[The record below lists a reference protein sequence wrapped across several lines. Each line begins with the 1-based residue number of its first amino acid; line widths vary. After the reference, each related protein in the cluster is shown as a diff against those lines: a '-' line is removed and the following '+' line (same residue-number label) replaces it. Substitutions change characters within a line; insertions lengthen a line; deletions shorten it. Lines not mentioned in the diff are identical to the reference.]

1 MCGGDPCRRPLLQ
14 ATTRIAPTSRM
25 LNKLRHLPALAY
37 GALLISFIGV
47 AAEVTFHF
55 LPPHTILA
63 FETWFKNLS
72 AADRDFF
79 STSMELLA
87 HFFIGLGL
95 AGMITAIAQQ
105 QLIAHERD
113 QNSNTPE

>member
-1 MCGGDPCRRPLLQ
+1 
-14 ATTRIAPTSRM
+14 M
-25 LNKLRHLPALAY
+25 LNKLHHLPALAY
-37 GALLISFIGV
+37 WALLVSFIGV

-55 LPPHTILA
+55 LPPQTIPA

-79 STSMELLA
+79 STSIELIA

-95 AGMITAIAQQ
+95 VGMITAIAQQ
-105 QLIAHERD
+105 QLSTHERD
-113 QNSNTPE
+113 QNSNMPK

>member
-1 MCGGDPCRRPLLQ
+1 M
-14 ATTRIAPTSRM
+14 T
-25 LNKLRHLPALAY
+25 LNKLRRLPALAY
-37 GALLISFIGV
+37 WALLVSLLGV

-55 LPPHTILA
+55 LPPQTIPA
-63 FETWFKNLS
+63 FETWFRNLS

-79 STSMELLA
+79 STSIELIA

-105 QLIAHERD
+105 QLNAHERD
-113 QNSNTPE
+113 QNSNTPK